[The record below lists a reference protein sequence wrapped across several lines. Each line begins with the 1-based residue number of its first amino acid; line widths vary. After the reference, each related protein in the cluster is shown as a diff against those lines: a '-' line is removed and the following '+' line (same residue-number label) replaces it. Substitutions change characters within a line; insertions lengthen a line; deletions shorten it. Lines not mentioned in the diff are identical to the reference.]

1 MGAVAEFRYPVSEF
15 GLQSVMETANDVE
28 VTVQRPV
35 SGRDDRFLLRIRNGE
50 QRQLTEAFLEEPGVG
65 DLELLEGAATD
76 RLYLVQWDGFAE
88 RLGAFAEHGGVVETM
103 WGGGDGWHVCTLFPS
118 REVIRRTYEHLVE
131 IGCTPRI
138 ERLYDLSAT
147 ETVETVS
154 VGA

>member
-1 MGAVAEFRYPVSEF
+1 MGSVAEFRCPISEF
-15 GLQSVMETANDVE
+15 GLRSVIGTASDVK

-35 SGRDDRFLLRIRNGE
+35 SERNDRFLLRIRNGE

-88 RLGAFAEHGGVVETM
+88 RLGAFAEHGGVVETI
-103 WGGGDGWHVCTLFPS
+103 WGCGDGWHVCTLFPR
-118 REVIRRTYEHLVE
+118 REAVRRTYEHLVE
-131 IGCTPRI
+131 LGHAPRI

-147 ETVETVS
+147 DAVSTVPVD
-154 VGA
+154 A